1 MMKISKLKIILDTNV
16 LLVSLAP
23 QSPYYF
29 IFEALIEEKFEL
41 VIHNEIIS
49 EYEEVISKRYN
60 FIIVNDVLEMVL
72 HLDNTIKQDIYFKWN
87 LIQKDPDDNKFVD
100 IYLAS
105 GADYLVTN
113 DRHFDILKDVGFPKI
128 NLLIAEEFIEMLKT
142 N

>member
-1 MMKISKLKIILDTNV
+1 MKISKPKIILDTNV

-23 QSPYYF
+23 QSPYF
-29 IFEALIEEKFEL
+29 LIFEALIEEKFEL

-60 FIIVNDVLEMVL
+60 SAIVNDVLEMVL
-72 HLDNTIKQDIYFKWN
+72 HLDNTIRQDIYFKWN

-113 DRHFDILKDVGFPKI
+113 DRHFDILKDLGFPKI
-128 NLLIAEEFIEMLKT
+128 NLVKAEEFLEMLQSS
-142 N
+142 

>member
-1 MMKISKLKIILDTNV
+1 MMKISKPKIILDTNV

-23 QSPYYF
+23 QSPYF
-29 IFEALIEEKFEL
+29 LIFEALIEEKFEL

-60 FIIVNDVLEMVL
+60 SAIVNDVLEMVL
-72 HLDNTIKQDIYFKWN
+72 HLDNTIRQDIYFKWN

-113 DRHFDILKDVGFPKI
+113 DRHFDILKDLGFPKI
-128 NLLIAEEFIEMLKT
+128 NLVKAEEFLEMLQSS
-142 N
+142 

>member
-1 MMKISKLKIILDTNV
+1 MMKISKPKIVLDTNV
-16 LLVSLAP
+16 LLVSLSP
-23 QSPYYF
+23 QSPYF
-29 IFEALIEEKFEL
+29 LIFEALIEEKFEL

-60 FIIVNDVLEMVL
+60 SAIVNDVLEMVL
-72 HLDNTIKQDIYFKWN
+72 HLDNTIRQDIYFKWN

-113 DRHFDILKDVGFPKI
+113 DRHFDILKDLGFPKI
-128 NLLIAEEFIEMLKT
+128 NLVKAEEFLEMLQSS
-142 N
+142 